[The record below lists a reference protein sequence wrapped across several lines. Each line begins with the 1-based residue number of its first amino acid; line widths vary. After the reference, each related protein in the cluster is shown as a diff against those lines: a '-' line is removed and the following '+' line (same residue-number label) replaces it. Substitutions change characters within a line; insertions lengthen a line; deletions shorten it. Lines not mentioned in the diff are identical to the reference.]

1 MSMFERE
8 LDYYGIDPE
17 KGAINQKTLPQVI
30 EDFHLSQSKNDMFF
44 LALEAHYQYSMKKIA
59 TSSYVGVQI
68 RSDQHKI
75 YSSQGLSPEEI
86 TLFENYLD
94 KYFGLKMYDTAVG
107 NRANPPPNR
116 CAHFYVCA
124 KK

>member
-1 MSMFERE
+1 MNISYKW
-8 LDYYGIDPE
+8 LKDYVD
-17 KGAINQKTLPQVI
+17 LP
-30 EDFHLSQSKNDMFF
+30 DS
-44 LALEAHYQYSMKKIA
+44 
-59 TSSYVGVQI
+59 
-68 RSDQHKI
+68 
-75 YSSQGLSPEEI
+75 LSPEEI
-86 TLFENYLD
+86 ALFENYLD